1 MKGNLMGELNI
12 GSERIFTV
20 IQCKVKSDPAE
31 FKKWIKDRAS
41 KYVYELKEEKNLKK
55 KIQSAMNGFYL
66 MMGVKQH

>member
-41 KYVYELKEEKNLKK
+41 KYVSNLKR
-55 KIQSAMNGFYL
+55 KIQSAMKGFYL
-66 MMGVKQH
+66 MMEIKQH